1 MYPIERYIIPERG
14 LAMEILGIG
23 DRLRTLRTHRKMTI
37 KQVSE
42 RLGISASVLSEYEL
56 DVKNPSYRNLLHT
69 TSVTVSAESVI
80 TSEITVGSG
89 KASPSSSISMPTT
102 PIASLAISIASAIS
116 VPCVLMSKSGIYAKT
131 TYFP

>member
-42 RLGISASVLSEYEL
+42 RLGISASVLSEYQL
-56 DVKNPSYRNLLHT
+56 DVKNPSYRNLLRFARLYN
-69 TSVTVSAESVI
+69 VSCDYLLGNEECLTLNVAGLTEEEI
-80 TSEITVGSG
+80 GTISEL
-89 KASPSSSISMPTT
+89 IS
-102 PIASLAISIASAIS
+102 LFQ
-116 VPCVLMSKSGIYAKT
+116 KSREG
-131 TYFP
+131 

>member
-1 MYPIERYIIPERG
+1 
-14 LAMEILGIG
+14 MEILVIG

-80 TSEITVGSG
+80 
-89 KASPSSSISMPTT
+89 
-102 PIASLAISIASAIS
+102 ASLAISIASAIS

-131 TYFP
+131 NFSPESE

>member
-23 DRLRTLRTHRKMTI
+23 DRLRTLRTHRKMNI

-56 DVKNPSYRNLLHT
+56 DVKNPSYRNLLRFARLYN
-69 TSVTVSAESVI
+69 VSCDYLLGNEECLTLNVAGLTEEEI
-80 TSEITVGSG
+80 GTISEL
-89 KASPSSSISMPTT
+89 IS
-102 PIASLAISIASAIS
+102 LFQ
-116 VPCVLMSKSGIYAKT
+116 KSREG
-131 TYFP
+131 

>member
-1 MYPIERYIIPERG
+1 
-14 LAMEILGIG
+14 MEILGIG

-56 DVKNPSYRNLLHT
+56 DVKNPSYRNLHT

-131 TYFP
+131 NFSPESE